1 VENDVQTNVRV
12 IQEYDD
18 EIDLRELFGVLWAGK
33 IKILA
38 ITAVFAVAS
47 VIYALSVPNQYKA
60 TALLAPAQSSG
71 GGLSGALGQLGGL
84 ASLAGVSIGG
94 GESSEAQIAQEIM
107 KSWSFIEGF
116 IADNDLAVEVFAAE
130 GWSKGSN
137 TLKINDDAYDVE
149 KKEWLIEDVDTG
161 ELRPPT
167 SWKLFESFSERL
179 AVSEDKISGLV
190 SVSIEYYSPQ
200 MAKQWLDMYVAAI
213 NAHMQQR
220 QVAKVTNNINYLQAQ
235 IEKTAIAEMQEVF
248 YTIIEEQ
255 IKSKMLAEASP
266 DYAFV
271 AVSPSMVPEE
281 KSQPKRALI
290 CILGTLL
297 GGMLSVLWV
306 LVIHYAKI
314 DEALLSK
321 RFKFDVIQSLVVS
334 QYAQAVAVVKAKL
347 KK

>member
-1 VENDVQTNVRV
+1 MKNNTLDEQVPNQ
-12 IQEYDD
+12 YDG
-18 EIDLRELFGVLWAGK
+18 EIDLRELFGVLWAGRKK
-33 IKILA
+33 IIA

-60 TALLAPAQSSG
+60 TALLSPAQSSG

-94 GESSEAQIAQEIM
+94 GESSEAQVAQEIM

-116 IADNDLAVEVFAAE
+116 IKSNDLAVELYAAE
-130 GWSKGSN
+130 GWSKSSN
-137 TLKINDDAYDVE
+137 SLQINSDLYDESNSQWLVE
-149 KKEWLIEDVDTG
+149 NNETG
-161 ELRPPT
+161 ELGPPS
-167 SWKLFESFSERL
+167 SWNLFKRFLEMLS
-179 AVSEDKISGLV
+179 VSEDKKSGLV

-200 MAKQWLDMYVAAI
+200 IAKRWLDLYVAAI
-213 NAHMQQR
+213 NGHMQER
-220 QVAKVTNNINYLQAQ
+220 KMAEVTRNITYLEAQ
-235 IEKTAIAEMQEVF
+235 IKKTNIAEMQEVF

-271 AVSPSMVPEE
+271 PVSPSMVPEE

-306 LVIHYAKI
+306 LVLHYGRAK
-314 DEALLSK
+314 
-321 RFKFDVIQSLVVS
+321 
-334 QYAQAVAVVKAKL
+334 
-347 KK
+347 

>member
-1 VENDVQTNVRV
+1 MENNALMNDQ
-12 IQEYDD
+12 YDDD
-18 EIDLRELFGVLWAGK
+18 EIALRELFMVLWAGK
-33 IKILA
+33 IKIVA

-94 GESSEAQIAQEIM
+94 GEGSEAQIAQEIM
-107 KSWSFIEGF
+107 KSWNFIEAF
-116 IADNDLAVEVFAAE
+116 IADNDLAVELFAAE
-130 GWSKGSN
+130 GWRKGSN
-137 TLKINDDAYDVE
+137 ELKINDDVYDSQN
-149 KKEWLIEDVDTG
+149 KQWLLENESGVVG
-161 ELRPPT
+161 PPS
-167 SWKLFESFSERL
+167 SWNLFKTFSERL
-179 AVSEDKISGLV
+179 AVSEDKKSGLV

-200 MAKQWLDMYVAAI
+200 IAKQWLDMYVSAV

-220 QVAKVTNNINYLQAQ
+220 KVDKVTNNINYLQAQ
-235 IEKTAIAEMQEVF
+235 IEKTSIAEMREVF

-255 IKSKMLAEASP
+255 TKNKMVAEASP
-266 DYAFV
+266 EYAFV

-297 GGMLSVLWV
+297 GGMLSVLLV
-306 LVIHYAKI
+306 LAMHYTRKS
-314 DEALLSK
+314 D
-321 RFKFDVIQSLVVS
+321 
-334 QYAQAVAVVKAKL
+334 
-347 KK
+347 

>member
-1 VENDVQTNVRV
+1 MENNVQNDTY
-12 IQEYDD
+12 YDD

-33 IKILA
+33 IKIIA

-60 TALLAPAQSSG
+60 TALLAPAQQGS

-84 ASLAGVSIGG
+84 ASLGIVNLGTGQAD
-94 GESSEAQIAQEIM
+94 EAQVAQEIM
-107 KSWSFIEGF
+107 QSWSFIEGF
-116 IADNDLAVEVFAAE
+116 IADNDLAVELSAAE
-130 GWSKGSN
+130 GWHKGSN
-137 TLKINDDAYDVE
+137 ELQTNDDVYDVDN
-149 KKEWLIEDVDTG
+149 KRWLVQE
-161 ELRPPT
+161 PS
-167 SWKLFESFSERL
+167 SWALFNSFSSRL
-179 AVSEDKISGLV
+179 GVADDKQSGLV

-200 MAKQWLDMYVAAI
+200 IAKQWLDLYVSGI

-220 QVAKVTNNINYLQAQ
+220 QVAKVSNNIEYLEAQ
-235 IEKTAIAEMQEVF
+235 IEKTSIAEMQEVL

-255 IKSKMLAEASP
+255 IKNKMLAEASP

-297 GGMLSVLWV
+297 GGMLSVLLV
-306 LVIHYAKI
+306 LVMHYARKS
-314 DEALLSK
+314 D
-321 RFKFDVIQSLVVS
+321 
-334 QYAQAVAVVKAKL
+334 
-347 KK
+347 

>member
-1 VENDVQTNVRV
+1 LENNALMNDQ
-12 IQEYDD
+12 YDDD
-18 EIDLRELFGVLWAGK
+18 EIDLRELFMVLWAGK
-33 IKILA
+33 IKIVA

-94 GESSEAQIAQEIM
+94 GEGSEAQIAQEIM
-107 KSWSFIEGF
+107 KSWNFIEAF
-116 IADNDLAVEVFAAE
+116 IADNDLAVELFAAE
-130 GWSKGSN
+130 GWRKGSN
-137 TLKINDDAYDVE
+137 ELKINDDVYDSQN
-149 KKEWLIEDVDTG
+149 KQWLLENESGVVG
-161 ELRPPT
+161 PPS
-167 SWKLFESFSERL
+167 SWNLFKTFSERL
-179 AVSEDKISGLV
+179 AVSEDKKSGLV

-200 MAKQWLDMYVAAI
+200 IAKQWLDMYVSAV

-220 QVAKVTNNINYLQAQ
+220 QVDKVTNNINYLQAQ
-235 IEKTAIAEMQEVF
+235 IEKTSIAEMREVF

-255 IKSKMLAEASP
+255 TKNKMVAEASP
-266 DYAFV
+266 EYAFV

-297 GGMLSVLWV
+297 GGMLSVLLV
-306 LVIHYAKI
+306 LTMHYTRKS
-314 DEALLSK
+314 D
-321 RFKFDVIQSLVVS
+321 
-334 QYAQAVAVVKAKL
+334 
-347 KK
+347 

>member
-1 VENDVQTNVRV
+1 M
-12 IQEYDD
+12 
-18 EIDLRELFGVLWAGK
+18 VLWAGK
-33 IKILA
+33 IKIIA
-38 ITAVFAVAS
+38 ITALFAIAS

-116 IADNDLAVEVFAAE
+116 IADNDLAAEVFAAE

-137 TLKINDDAYDVE
+137 ELQINDDVYDTQNKQWLVE
-149 KKEWLIEDVDTG
+149 NEAGVMG
-161 ELRPPT
+161 PPS
-167 SWKLFESFSERL
+167 SWSLFKAFSERL
-179 AVSEDKISGLV
+179 AVSEDKQSGLV

-200 MAKQWLDMYVAAI
+200 IAKQWLDMYVSAV

-235 IEKTAIAEMQEVF
+235 IEKTSIAEMREVF

-255 IKSKMLAEASP
+255 TKNKMVAEASP
-266 DYAFV
+266 EYAFV

-297 GGMLSVLWV
+297 GGMLSVLLV
-306 LVIHYAKI
+306 LIMHYT
-314 DEALLSK
+314 
-321 RFKFDVIQSLVVS
+321 
-334 QYAQAVAVVKAKL
+334 
-347 KK
+347 KKSD

>member
-1 VENDVQTNVRV
+1 MENNTQTSD
-12 IQEYDD
+12 QYDD
-18 EIDLRELFGVLWAGK
+18 EIDLRELFSVLWAGK
-33 IKILA
+33 VKIIA

-60 TALLAPAQSSG
+60 TALLAPAQSDG

-94 GESSEAQIAQEIM
+94 GESSESQIAQEIM
-107 KSWSFIEGF
+107 KSWSFVEGF
-116 IADNDLAVEVFAAE
+116 IADNDLAVEVYAAE

-137 TLKINDDAYDVE
+137 ELQINQDAYDSE
-149 KKEWLIEDVDTG
+149 GSEWLIEDEFGVVG
-161 ELRPPT
+161 PPS
-167 SWKLFESFSERL
+167 SWQLFKAFSERV
-179 AVSEDKISGLV
+179 AVSEDKKSGLV

-200 MAKQWLDMYVAAI
+200 IAKQWLDLYISAI
-213 NAHMQQR
+213 NKHMQER
-220 QVAKVTNNINYLQAQ
+220 QVKKVSNNISYLEAQ
-235 IEKTAIAEMQEVF
+235 IGKTSIAEMREVF

-255 IKSKMLAEASP
+255 TKNKMVAEASP

-297 GGMLSVLWV
+297 GGMLSVLLV
-306 LVIHYAKI
+306 LVMHYARKS
-314 DEALLSK
+314 D
-321 RFKFDVIQSLVVS
+321 
-334 QYAQAVAVVKAKL
+334 
-347 KK
+347 

>member
-1 VENDVQTNVRV
+1 MENNAQMNDQ
-12 IQEYDD
+12 YDD
-18 EIDLRELFGVLWAGK
+18 EIDLRELFMVLWAGK
-33 IKILA
+33 IKIIV

-47 VIYALSVPNQYKA
+47 VVYALSVPNQYKA

-107 KSWSFIEGF
+107 KSWNFIEGF
-116 IADNDLAVEVFAAE
+116 IADNDLAVELFAAE

-137 TLKINDDAYDVE
+137 TLKINGDDYDVE
-149 KKEWLIEDVDTG
+149 KSEWLIEDDDTG
-161 ELRPPT
+161 ELRPPS
-167 SWKLFESFSERL
+167 SWSLFKAFSERL
-179 AVSEDKISGLV
+179 AVSEDKKSGLV

-200 MAKQWLDMYVAAI
+200 IAKQWLDMYVSAV
-213 NAHMQQR
+213 NAHMQKR
-220 QVAKVTNNINYLQAQ
+220 KVAEVTNNINYLQAQ
-235 IEKTAIAEMQEVF
+235 IEKTSIAEMREVF

-255 IKSKMLAEASP
+255 TKNKMVAEASP
-266 DYAFV
+266 EYAFV

-297 GGMLSVLWV
+297 GGMLSVLLV
-306 LVIHYAKI
+306 LVMHYARKS
-314 DEALLSK
+314 D
-321 RFKFDVIQSLVVS
+321 
-334 QYAQAVAVVKAKL
+334 
-347 KK
+347 

>member
-1 VENDVQTNVRV
+1 MENNTQISDQ
-12 IQEYDD
+12 YDD
-18 EIDLRELFGVLWAGK
+18 EIDLRELFSVLWAGK
-33 IKILA
+33 TKIIA

-60 TALLAPAQSSG
+60 TALLAPAQSDG

-94 GESSEAQIAQEIM
+94 GESSESQIAQEIM
-107 KSWSFIEGF
+107 KSWSFVEGF
-116 IADNDLAVEVFAAE
+116 IADNDLAVEVYAAE

-137 TLKINDDAYDVE
+137 ELQINQDAYDSE
-149 KKEWLIEDVDTG
+149 GSEWLIEDEFGVVG
-161 ELRPPT
+161 PPS
-167 SWKLFESFSERL
+167 SWQLFKAFSERV
-179 AVSEDKISGLV
+179 AVSEDKKSGLV

-200 MAKQWLDMYVAAI
+200 IAKQWLDLYISAI
-213 NAHMQQR
+213 NKHMQER
-220 QVAKVTNNINYLQAQ
+220 QVKKVSNNISYLEAQ
-235 IEKTAIAEMQEVF
+235 IGKTSIAEMREVF

-255 IKSKMLAEASP
+255 TKNKMVAEASP

-297 GGMLSVLWV
+297 GGMLSVLLV
-306 LVIHYAKI
+306 LVMHYARKS
-314 DEALLSK
+314 D
-321 RFKFDVIQSLVVS
+321 
-334 QYAQAVAVVKAKL
+334 
-347 KK
+347 

>member
-1 VENDVQTNVRV
+1 LENNALMNDQ
-12 IQEYDD
+12 YDD
-18 EIDLRELFGVLWAGK
+18 EIDLRELFMVLWAGK
-33 IKILA
+33 IKIVA
-38 ITAVFAVAS
+38 ITAVFTVAS

-107 KSWSFIEGF
+107 KSWNFIEAF
-116 IADNDLAVEVFAAE
+116 IADNDLAVELFAAE
-130 GWSKGSN
+130 GWRKGSN
-137 TLKINDDAYDVE
+137 ELKINDDVYDSQN
-149 KKEWLIEDVDTG
+149 KQWLLENESGVVG
-161 ELRPPT
+161 PPS
-167 SWKLFESFSERL
+167 SWNLFKTFSERL
-179 AVSEDKISGLV
+179 AVSEDKKSGLV

-200 MAKQWLDMYVAAI
+200 IAKQWLDMYVSAV

-220 QVAKVTNNINYLQAQ
+220 QVDKVTNNINYLQAQ
-235 IEKTAIAEMQEVF
+235 IEKTSIAEMREVF

-255 IKSKMLAEASP
+255 TKNKMVAEASP
-266 DYAFV
+266 EYAFV

-297 GGMLSVLWV
+297 GGMLSVLLV
-306 LVIHYAKI
+306 LAMHYTRKS
-314 DEALLSK
+314 D
-321 RFKFDVIQSLVVS
+321 
-334 QYAQAVAVVKAKL
+334 
-347 KK
+347 